1 MFDRNIRFQDFLT
14 FLIISILVVVFFP
27 WSLLLLV
34 IFFGIGFTKNILSA
48 MFNDGVD
55 IAKLLFTI
63 IIPIVVIIIF
73 IAAISS

>member
-55 IAKLLFTI
+55 IAKLLLAI

>member
-1 MFDRNIRFQDFLT
+1 MFDRNIKFQDFLT

-27 WSLLLLV
+27 WSLLILV
-34 IFFGIGFTKNILSA
+34 LFFGIGFTKNILSA

-55 IAKLLFTI
+55 IAKLLLNI
-63 IIPIVVIIIF
+63 ILPIIGIIIF

>member
-1 MFDRNIRFQDFLT
+1 MFNRNIKFQDFLT

-34 IFFGIGFTKNILSA
+34 LFFGIGFTKNILSA

-55 IAKLLFTI
+55 IIKI
-63 IIPIVVIIIF
+63 ILGVLIPILLIILIIGVIN
-73 IAAISS
+73 S